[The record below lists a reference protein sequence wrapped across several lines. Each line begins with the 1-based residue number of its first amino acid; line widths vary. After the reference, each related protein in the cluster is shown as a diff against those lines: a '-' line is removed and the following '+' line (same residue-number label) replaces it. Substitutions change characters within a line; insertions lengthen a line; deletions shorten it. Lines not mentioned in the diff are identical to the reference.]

1 MTHPDAAS
9 PVPTPA
15 DIIRDYRMEYLEGE
29 GIWFH
34 LIFRSDF
41 GNAIYALITPEDF
54 SALHVLNEDE
64 LWVHHDGAPV
74 ELMLLHPDGTWAHP
88 TIGREPGMAHEVLV
102 PAGTWQGAISR
113 GPWSLVLCS
122 LAPAFSGLRVASVDD
137 DFTRWGVHPELL
149 GRYRR

>member
-1 MTHPDAAS
+1 MTRPDAAS
-9 PVPTPA
+9 TAATPA
-15 DIIRDYRMEYLEGE
+15 DIIRAYRMEYLEGE

-41 GNAIYALITPEDF
+41 GNAIYALITPDDF

-74 ELMLLHPDGTWAHP
+74 ELMLLHPDGTWERA

-122 LAPAFSGLRVASVDD
+122 LAPAFSGLRVASSDD
-137 DFTRWGVHPELL
+137 DFSRWSVDPELL